1 MVIKKRKE
9 NISSG
14 GSNRNYGTYL
24 GQIGLKQLLW
34 VAVLPLCLALLVCT
48 IPLGVA
54 FGQNASQNS
63 NASGTN
69 AKGSASNS
77 GSGSSNSSNS
87 SNSSSASSSSS
98 SLAKNQ
104 AASAPA
110 TNNNN
115 KAAVVKVAPGS
126 TATITTAGNKTI
138 VSASASPK
146 NAGGSSSS
154 SSNSNKL
161 ALNKTGFTNT
171 YILTINGKIFPIK
184 YDINGGKLVGMLADK
199 DRSTLLLALNPS
211 AKGGNMTIELP
222 RNMIDSKGASNV
234 DTKYQ
239 VKIDGKGVDYK
250 EVVNNAY
257 ARVLSIN
264 FSKDN
269 RFMEIVGTKIAS

>member
-1 MVIKKRKE
+1 MLLIENRKE
-9 NISSG
+9 N
-14 GSNRNYGTYL
+14 SNRYYGTYL
-24 GQIGLKQLLW
+24 DQIGLKQMLW

-54 FGQNASQNS
+54 FGQNAPQNS

-69 AKGSASNS
+69 AKGSASNN
-77 GSGSSNSSNS
+77 GSSNSSNS
-87 SNSSSASSSSS
+87 SNGSNSSSSS
-98 SLAKNQ
+98 SSSPAKSQ
-104 AASAPA
+104 GASAPA

-115 KAAVVKVAPGS
+115 NNNNKAVVKVAPGS
-126 TATITTAGNKTI
+126 TATITTAGNKTTI
-138 VSASASPK
+138 IASVSSK
-146 NAGGSSSS
+146 TNTGGGGSSSS
-154 SSNSNKL
+154 SSNKL

-199 DRSTLLLALNPS
+199 DRSTLVLVLNPS

-250 EVVNNAY
+250 EVANNLN
-257 ARVLSIN
+257 ARIVSIN

-269 RFMEIVGTKIAS
+269 RFMEIIGTTIAS

>member
-1 MVIKKRKE
+1 MLLIEKRKE
-9 NISSG
+9 N
-14 GSNRNYGTYL
+14 SNRYYGTYL
-24 GQIGLKQLLW
+24 GQIGLKQMLW

-54 FGQNASQNS
+54 FGQNAPQNS

-69 AKGSASNS
+69 AKGSASNN
-77 GSGSSNSSNS
+77 GSSNSSNS
-87 SNSSSASSSSS
+87 SNGSNSSSSS
-98 SLAKNQ
+98 SSSPAKNQ
-104 AASAPA
+104 GTSAPA

-115 KAAVVKVAPGS
+115 NNKAVVKVAPGS

-138 VSASASPK
+138 VSASSSSK
-146 NAGGSSSS
+146 TNTGGGGSSSS
-154 SSNSNKL
+154 SSNKL

-199 DRSTLLLALNPS
+199 DRSTLVLVLNPS

-250 EVVNNAY
+250 EVANNLN
-257 ARVLSIN
+257 ARIVSIN

-269 RFMEIVGTKIAS
+269 RFMEIIGTTIAS